1 MKKNFFKRFLTVLI
15 LWCMAN
21 ILVLAQDTIVTY
33 WSITNR
39 WTKDKIAVQSN
50 PYFPTNF
57 YPTTAVV
64 TNDLWH
70 VLSQSLQT
78 GQVMIQ
84 HYKTGYYLMSYKDS
98 LYLAPQRKDMDD
110 ALWKIEKY
118 NADFSRI
125 SHVKTKSYLNTEKG
139 WLQVNQASPGWFSS
153 HWKMVSTYPNDKL
166 TGAVIQNRWT
176 KVFLVDSSKVT
187 TSARDS
193 GSWRIQPVANSAP
206 NVWIISPQGKHLL
219 SNNGILTADTVLHNA
234 TWQLEGLNAGEW
246 YRIKN
251 TTTGQYIHSE
261 PGKLYLGPTE
271 PGWWQTQW
279 KLVLW

>member
-1 MKKNFFKRFLTVLI
+1 MTHS
-15 LWCMAN
+15 
-21 ILVLAQDTIVTY
+21 LVKAQDTIVTF

-64 TNDLWH
+64 TNDVWL
-70 VLSQSLQT
+70 VSSQSLPA
-78 GQVMIQ
+78 GQSTIQ
-84 HYKTGYYLMSYKDS
+84 HNKTGYYLMSFNDS
-98 LYLAPQRKDMDD
+98 LYLAPRRTDMTD
-110 ALWKIEKY
+110 AIWKIEKY
-118 NADFSRI
+118 NTEFSRI

-139 WLQVNQASPGWFSS
+139 SLEINKALPGWFSS
-153 HWKMVSTYPNDKL
+153 HWKLVKTSANENPM
-166 TGAVIQNRWT
+166 GAVIQNRWT

-187 TSARDS
+187 TSTHDS
-193 GSWRIQPVANSAP
+193 GFWRIQPITNSAP

-219 SNNGILTADTVLHNA
+219 SNNGVLTADTILHNA
-234 TWQLEGLNAGEW
+234 SWQLEGLNAGAW
-246 YRIKN
+246 YRIRN
-251 TTTGQYIHSE
+251 STTGQYIHSE